1 MVTIRSDT
9 EIVDSVSLCIWG
21 PHHFS
26 ISMEL
31 GLRMNDGEKL
41 RHLSTKRLRLQQ
53 EKSVTTHY
61 YYTSDTRSYKLV
73 EALYLLTSIF
83 FVSFGKAAAWRSSA
97 VHEPYTVTFP
107 LCHFLLLDLW
117 S

>member
-1 MVTIRSDT
+1 MATMRSDT
-9 EIVDSVSLCIWG
+9 EIGDSVSLCIWG

-53 EKSVTTHY
+53 EKSATTHY
-61 YYTSDTRSYKLV
+61 YYTSDTRSHKLV
-73 EALYLLTSIF
+73 EALHLLTSIF
-83 FVSFGKAAAWRSSA
+83 FFFSFGKAAA
-97 VHEPYTVTFP
+97 
-107 LCHFLLLDLW
+107 
-117 S
+117 